1 MVQYKVNI
9 NFIILII
16 QIDKSLF
23 FNIILIKLVINYQDK
38 IQNKNSKM
46 QLDKN
51 ALVYLNLIIKQAN
64 YELYIII

>member
-38 IQNKNSKM
+38 IQNKNNKM

-51 ALVYLNLIIKQAN
+51 ALVYLNLIFKQAN